1 MNNNTRSHLNLQEY
15 PISDLLYCSHSVCQ
29 QSKIDL
35 LSQQTSLIPMP
46 TLQSISELAEE
57 PKTCDR
63 MAQLDIKS
71 NGQLALIQIQ
81 TIPSQLPSLLI
92 LIELQ
97 HLSFDNPPTYVK
109 IKEFFSLV
117 FRSGNELYSWGN
129 MDKEL
134 DPAKDHHLFN
144 WSILA

>member
-1 MNNNTRSHLNLQEY
+1 
-15 PISDLLYCSHSVCQ
+15 
-29 QSKIDL
+29 SKIDL

-81 TIPSQLPSLLI
+81 TIPSQLRSLLI
-92 LIELQ
+92 
-97 HLSFDNPPTYVK
+97 
-109 IKEFFSLV
+109 
-117 FRSGNELYSWGN
+117 
-129 MDKEL
+129 
-134 DPAKDHHLFN
+134 
-144 WSILA
+144 